1 VISQL
6 SVDEIKFGFV
16 NIDPPFGLLKE
27 CDWDV
32 QWVDSYWME
41 IFSLLSETQPQ
52 APVCVFMSFQMMPK
66 LMEIAAV
73 NGYVET
79 RCISWLKT
87 NKQSNKF
94 GRETYPVNMIVIFS
108 KKKLIWN
115 SGRGGLSANFS
126 SNGNFVATPCFPL
139 YKKDSIIVN
148 VTQKPV
154 HLLRSFIFS
163 LCSEP
168 LPVLDICSGS
178 GSTSIACASLGIDSY
193 SVDIR
198 QSQIDASIH
207 RMNFE
212 SIKPRWYPH
221 PSIVH
226 NFSVL
231 DKFLKDSFEE
241 PIPVVIKSPPKKS
254 SKNQKSASQEVS
266 SSHSEEGESSS
277 DDEEDF
283 NIMEESARL

>member
-1 VISQL
+1 
-6 SVDEIKFGFV
+6 
-16 NIDPPFGLLKE
+16 
-27 CDWDV
+27 
-32 QWVDSYWME
+32 
-41 IFSLLSETQPQ
+41 
-52 APVCVFMSFQMMPK
+52 
-66 LMEIAAV
+66 
-73 NGYVET
+73 
-79 RCISWLKT
+79 
-87 NKQSNKF
+87 
-94 GRETYPVNMIVIFS
+94 MIVIFS

-139 YKKDSIIVN
+139 YKKDSIIGN

-283 NIMEESARL
+283 NIMEESARLEEQARRIPKPVVRYEGADSDEDKRGELTKLETPESSEDEDPDSDDLDAIEDVEEEPEDEDFSLV